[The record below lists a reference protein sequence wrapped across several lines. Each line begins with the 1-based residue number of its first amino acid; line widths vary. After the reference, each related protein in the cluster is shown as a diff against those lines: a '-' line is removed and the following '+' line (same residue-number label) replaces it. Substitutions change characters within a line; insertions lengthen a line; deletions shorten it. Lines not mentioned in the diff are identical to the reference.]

1 MADITDLEQRITAAL
16 DRIGNGLDGLTA
28 ADQGKLDKAE
38 IADLRE
44 SLEAEKTANSQLEER
59 VVAIKDKQVT
69 LVAALEAEV
78 DKLRN
83 DHARNTADVQNIKR
97 VNVKLRKNNSALRDA
112 NQQGIGD
119 ASLINSGLDAELDAL
134 RVSRDSDRAEL
145 DAILVELK
153 PLVEGRADA

>member
-16 DRIGNGLDGLTA
+16 DRIGIGLDGLTA

-38 IADLRE
+38 IAELRE

>member
-16 DRIGNGLDGLTA
+16 DRIGSGLDGLTA